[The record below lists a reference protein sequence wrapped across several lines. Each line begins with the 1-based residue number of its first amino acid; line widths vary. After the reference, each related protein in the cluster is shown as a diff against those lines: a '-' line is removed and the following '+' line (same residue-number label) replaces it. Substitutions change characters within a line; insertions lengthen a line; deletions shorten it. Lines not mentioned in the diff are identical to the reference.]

1 MSSCEMGRSYSSSN
15 FSFLRTLH
23 ITSQDDTIDL
33 HLEQQY
39 IQVSLLLSFQQHL
52 FNIVILRYHLYLR

>member
-23 ITSQDDTIDL
+23 ITSQDDIIDL